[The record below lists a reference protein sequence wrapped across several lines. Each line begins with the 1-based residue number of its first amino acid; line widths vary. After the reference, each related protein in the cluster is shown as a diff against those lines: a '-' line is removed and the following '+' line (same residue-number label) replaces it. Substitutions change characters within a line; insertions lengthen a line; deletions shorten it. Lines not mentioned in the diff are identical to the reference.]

1 MNGMLNKELINYFDQ
16 EAEKRDAWRAQ
27 NWYYHAVLL
36 KLMRFIVPEG
46 ETVLELGSG
55 TGDLLADI
63 KPSRGVGIDMSVK
76 MVEVAAQKYP
86 HLEWKTGDAA
96 EVVLGEKFD
105 YVILSDLVGYLDD
118 IDRLFASL
126 ERVCNEHTRI
136 VITYYNYI
144 WEPFLRL
151 AEFLRIKSRQ
161 PLQNWLSARD
171 IENLLTLGGFEVVKH
186 GKKMIFPLYIPLFST
201 FLNGLVV
208 NLPLVSTLG
217 LIQYVV
223 ARPVSRDKKEY
234 SVSVVVPARNER
246 GNIRGAVER
255 MPQFGTY
262 QEIIFVEGGS
272 ADGTYEEIERIEK
285 EYAGRKNIRFVK
297 QDGKGKGDAVRKGF
311 SMAKGEILMI
321 LDADLTVRPEDLPK
335 FYRAIASSK
344 GEFING
350 SRLVYQLE
358 DDSMR
363 FLNILGN
370 KFFSIAFTWLLG
382 QRLKDTLCGT
392 KVLFKKDYEKI
403 AKGRAYF
410 GDFDPFGDFDLLF
423 GAAKLNLKIVEIP
436 VRYQA
441 RTYGYTNIQ
450 RWKHGWILL
459 KMTLFAMWKI
469 KFI

>member
-1 MNGMLNKELINYFDQ
+1 MRNQELINYFDH
-16 EAEKRDAWRAQ
+16 EAKKRDEWRAR

-36 KLMRFIVPEG
+36 KLFRFIVPEG

-55 TGDLLADI
+55 TGDLLADL
-63 KPSRGVGIDMSVK
+63 KPSRGVGVDISSK
-76 MVEVAAQKYP
+76 MIEIAAKKYP
-86 HLEWKTGDAA
+86 HLGWKVGDAA
-96 EVVLGEKFD
+96 EVALGEKFD

-118 IDRLFASL
+118 IDRLFTSL
-126 ERVCNEHTRI
+126 ERACNEHTRV
-136 VITYYNYI
+136 VITYYNYV
-144 WEPFLRL
+144 WEPLLRL
-151 AEFLRIKSRQ
+151 AELLHIKSRQ

-171 IENLLTLGGFEVVKH
+171 IENMLTLGGFEVVKQ
-186 GKKMIFPLYIPLFST
+186 GKKIIFPLYIPFLSP
-201 FLNGLVV
+201 FLNGFVA
-208 NLPLVSTLG
+208 NLPLISTLG
-217 LIQYVV
+217 LIQYMV

-234 SVSVVVPARNER
+234 SVSIVVPARNER

-262 QEIIFVEGGS
+262 QEIIFIEGGS
-272 ADGTYEEIERIEK
+272 SDGTYEEIERAAK
-285 EYAGRKNIRFVK
+285 EYAGKKNIRHAK
-297 QDGKGKGDAVRKGF
+297 QEGRGKGDAVRKGF
-311 SMAKGEILMI
+311 EMAKGDILMI

-335 FYRAIASSK
+335 FYQAIASGK

-358 DDSMR
+358 DESMR

-370 KFFSIAFTWLLG
+370 KFFSIMFSWLLG

-403 AKGRAYF
+403 AAGRSYF

-450 RWKHGWILL
+450 RWKHGWLLL
-459 KMTLFAMWKI
+459 KMVLFAMRKI